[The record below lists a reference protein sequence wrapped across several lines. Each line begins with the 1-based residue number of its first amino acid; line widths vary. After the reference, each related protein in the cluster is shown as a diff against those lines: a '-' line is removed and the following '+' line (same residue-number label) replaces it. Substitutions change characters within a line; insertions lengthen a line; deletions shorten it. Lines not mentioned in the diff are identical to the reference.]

1 MSMPVRMSE
10 MLPPMQAPSAKRPC
24 VTRPTVTMDPSLRS
38 TDVCTSPAAT
48 LLRDRAEPDFPCC
61 QNKYTPTHQQRE
73 GERGREKVTK
83 ERERVK
89 EKSGEERKGV
99 GVGERDGG
107 IEKEKEKKREQC
119 STRRGGFSEPERLDG
134 RM

>member
-73 GERGREKVTK
+73 GERGREKV
-83 ERERVK
+83 K
-89 EKSGEERKGV
+89 EK
-99 GVGERDGG
+99 
-107 IEKEKEKKREQC
+107 
-119 STRRGGFSEPERLDG
+119 
-134 RM
+134 